1 MTTTVLSSP
10 YVSIDGTDFTDQASS
25 AVVTFTYE
33 ALEST
38 TFGQSARTYTTGLQN
53 NEITVTL
60 MLSYGAAEVE
70 AKLAGILGT
79 NVEVIVGAESA
90 SPAADNP
97 VYTMTGYLETFTPIN
112 ASVGALQTV
121 DVTFRGG
128 ALVRAVA

>member
-10 YVSIDGTDFTDQASS
+10 YVEIDGTDFTDQCSS
-25 AVVTFTYE
+25 AAVTFTYE

-53 NEITVTL
+53 NEITLTL
-60 MLSYGAAEVE
+60 MLAYGAGEVE

-79 NVEVIVGAESA
+79 NVTVKVGAQSVT
-90 SPAADNP
+90 PAADNP

-112 ASVGALQTV
+112 ASLGALQTV